1 MKHFLCAAMLA
12 ALALWPS
19 PAPAQSAVHILDAG
33 YVCAVDVDGVA
44 STNWADLG
52 SDDLFNQAA
61 ADGTACPAS
70 LKIVAVM
77 VVNTST
83 NAARIALASRE
94 AGDAATHAILIPAGG
109 YRFLSLRGL
118 RAEGVGGTTT
128 IAYRKGGAADAL
140 HIQVWAEP

>member
-1 MKHFLCAAMLA
+1 MRFIFLCLLA
-12 ALALWPS
+12 ALAW
-19 PAPAQSAVHILDAG
+19 PAPAGAIDAVHVIDAG

-44 STNWADLG
+44 STNWADLQ
-52 SDDLFNQAA
+52 SDDLYNQAA

-77 VVNTST
+77 VVNTSS

-94 AGDAATHAILIPAGG
+94 AADPATHAIIIPAGG
-109 YRFLSLRGL
+109 YRFISLRGL
-118 RAEGVGGTTT
+118 RAEGVGATTT
-128 IAYRKGGAADAL
+128 ISYKKGATGDAL

>member
-1 MKHFLCAAMLA
+1 MRFIFCFLLA
-12 ALALWPS
+12 ALAW
-19 PAPAQSAVHILDAG
+19 PAQANAVEAVHVLDAG

-44 STNWADLG
+44 STNWANLG
-52 SDDLFNQAA
+52 SDDLYNQAA
-61 ADGTACPAS
+61 ADATACPAS

-77 VVNTST
+77 VVNTSS

-94 AGDAATHAILIPAGG
+94 AGDPATNAILIPAGG

-128 IAYRKGGAADAL
+128 ISYKKGGAADAL
-140 HIQVWAEP
+140 HIQIWAEP

>member
-1 MKHFLCAAMLA
+1 MRFLFCFLLA
-12 ALALWPS
+12 ALAW
-19 PAPAQSAVHILDAG
+19 PAPAGAIDAVHVIDAG

-52 SDDLFNQAA
+52 SDDLYNQAA
-61 ADGTACPAS
+61 ADATACPAS

-77 VVNTST
+77 VVNTSS

-94 AGDAATHAILIPAGG
+94 AGDPATNAILIPAGG

-128 IAYRKGGAADAL
+128 ISYKKGGAADAL

>member
-1 MKHFLCAAMLA
+1 MRFLFFCLLA
-12 ALALWPS
+12 ALAW
-19 PAPAQSAVHILDAG
+19 PAQANAIEAVHILDAG

-52 SDDLFNQAA
+52 SDDLFNAAA
-61 ADGTACPAS
+61 ADGTACPGS

-94 AGDAATHAILIPAGG
+94 AGDAATHAIVIPAGG
-109 YRFLSLRGL
+109 YRFISLRGL
-118 RAEGVGGTTT
+118 RAEGVGATTT
-128 IAYRKGGAADAL
+128 ISYKKGGAADAL